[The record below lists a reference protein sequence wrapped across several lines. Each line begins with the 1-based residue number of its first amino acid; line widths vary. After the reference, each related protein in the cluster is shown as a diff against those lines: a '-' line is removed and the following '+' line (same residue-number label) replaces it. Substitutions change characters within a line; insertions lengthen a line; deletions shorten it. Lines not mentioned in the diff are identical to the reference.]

1 MVITALPGHH
11 PRELADPTWMVT
23 WLARYDPTTETIPQ
37 WNAPID
43 VGFGEFP
50 PWPAATM
57 SEQATTIG

>member
-1 MVITALPGHH
+1 
-11 PRELADPTWMVT
+11 MVT

-43 VGFGEFP
+43 AGFGELSSL
-50 PWPAATM
+50 AGRTT